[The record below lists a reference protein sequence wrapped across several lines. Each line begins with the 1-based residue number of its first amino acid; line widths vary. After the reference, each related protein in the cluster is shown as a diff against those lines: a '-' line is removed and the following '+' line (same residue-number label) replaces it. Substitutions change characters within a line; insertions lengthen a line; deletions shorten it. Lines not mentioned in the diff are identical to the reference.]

1 MKGRKAQS
9 PGQNAEPKVSFAE
22 RVAQRLIEQLEAG
35 TAPWQRPWDPD
46 APTTG
51 VPMNPTSGKRY
62 HGINVPWLMAQG
74 YEDPRFCTYKQAAA
88 AGWQVRRG
96 EKGTTIEF
104 WTKEKEERGPDGV
117 KRIVKLDRAVS
128 FYSSVFN
135 VGAQI
140 DGAPAYQPPVR
151 TWDPIERADALV
163 QASEAWID
171 HRQGNAAFYSPASD
185 RIIVP
190 LREQFP
196 SADRYYATVLHELGH
211 WSGHGSRLA
220 RDLTGTFASESYAKE
235 ELRAE
240 IASLMIGS
248 ELGVGHDPGQH
259 AAYVKSWVRALKD
272 DPREIFRA
280 SADAEKIHAYLMAF
294 DRHREQEHA
303 PERPATPAPAPVPVE
318 PVAARA
324 PRRPARVREGAAQ
337 ERGMAR

>member
-1 MKGRKAQS
+1 MTDEKQA
-9 PGQNAEPKVSFAE
+9 KVPFAE
-22 RVAQRLIEQLEAG
+22 RVARQLIEQLEAG

-46 APTTG
+46 AGPIG
-51 VPMNPTSGKRY
+51 MPMNPTTGKRY
-62 HGINVPWLMAQG
+62 RGINAMWLMSQG
-74 YEDPRFCTYKQAAA
+74 HDDPRFCTYKQADAE
-88 AGWQVRRG
+88 GWQVRRG
-96 EKGTTIEF
+96 EKGTTIEY
-104 WTKEKEERGPDGV
+104 WQMEKEEKGADGV
-117 KRIVKLDRAVS
+117 KRTVRLDRPK
-128 FYSSVFN
+128 VFWAT
-135 VGAQI
+135 VFHASQI
-140 DGAPAYQPPVR
+140 DGLPAYEVPVR

-163 QASEAWID
+163 QASDAWID

-220 RDLTGTFASESYAKE
+220 RDLTGTFESESYAKE

-280 SADAEKIHAYLMAF
+280 SADAEKIHTFLMTF

-303 PERPATPAPAPVPVE
+303 PERPATPAPVPVE

-324 PRRPARVREGAAQ
+324 PRRPARVREAAAQ